1 MPQSNMDDGS
11 QQMDPGLAREIAAKK
26 QYIEQLRNN
35 VRELKQENDMLM
47 QNHYV
52 WKNNSAVWSG
62 ETRHLEQLKL
72 KIKNPLLTFFFEF
85 DR

>member
-52 WKNNSAVWSG
+52 
-62 ETRHLEQLKL
+62 
-72 KIKNPLLTFFFEF
+72 
-85 DR
+85 